1 MSSRMHPSTP
11 PSRRLSFLEPSR
23 QRPHGVALSCKWSL
37 TDSYPD
43 IDKFTR
49 GVERLFAETHFAYPT
64 HSGRK
69 DEWSWLSPAMV
80 YPPTIPAED
89 RGRKRR
95 CLRGKTMARPCTIFI
110 HQHCPRLARRGAARC
125 TDIYGKK
132 YCIQLLIAI
141 LYINIRFHINKCF
154 WEKNCIR

>member
-69 DEWSWLSPAMV
+69 DEWSWLSPATV
-80 YPPTIPAED
+80 YPPTIPSR
-89 RGRKRR
+89 RGRKRKIPSWENDGQAVYDLHSRALPAISKTR
-95 CLRGKTMARPCTIFI
+95 CSKMYRHMW
-110 HQHCPRLARRGAARC
+110 
-125 TDIYGKK
+125 KK
-132 YCIQLLIAI
+132 YCIQLLI
-141 LYINIRFHINKCF
+141 LYFNIRFHINKCF